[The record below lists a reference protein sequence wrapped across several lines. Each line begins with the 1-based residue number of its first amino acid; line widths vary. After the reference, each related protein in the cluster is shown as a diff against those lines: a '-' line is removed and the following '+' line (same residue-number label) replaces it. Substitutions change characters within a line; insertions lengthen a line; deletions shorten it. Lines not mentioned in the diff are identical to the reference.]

1 MIFYSTGKGSYLKGR
16 GTPIDLDTNGT
27 TVDVLLSRGFI
38 VRTLGELD
46 EVKQDESAPLNDES
60 APFNENQVTDIKE
73 VRETIKKERKKRETK
88 KPVKT
93 MQKRNTNR

>member
-16 GTPIDLDTNGT
+16 GAPIDLDTNGT

-38 VRTLGELD
+38 VRTLEELD
-46 EVKQDESAPLNDES
+46 EVQKPIEQHDQLFA
-60 APFNENQVTDIKE
+60 VTDIE
-73 VRETIKKERKKRETK
+73 SVQETIKKERKKRETK

-93 MQKRNTNR
+93 RQKRSTNR